1 MGIPE
6 IFQTAV
12 GSLKVQSNFVKT
24 SVQESTRAPSKN
36 LADFLSALVRN
47 RETKVRKVASAN
59 LWKRNNDKKLHGAQ
73 SL

>member
-24 SVQESTRAPSKN
+24 SVQESTRAPPHN

-59 LWKRNNDKKLHGAQ
+59 LWERNNDKKLHGAQ

>member
-6 IFQTAV
+6 VFQTAV

-24 SVQESTRAPSKN
+24 SVQESTRAPPLN

-47 RETKVRKVASAN
+47 RKTKVRKVASAN
-59 LWKRNNDKKLHGAQ
+59 LLERNNDKKLHGAQ